1 MLKTMVNNKLL
12 PGLPYNKRQDQGP
25 REQAIIQSVLEMVL
39 TSQSVNRHRRQLSCL
54 LAIVIVLSL
63 PTLSFAQE
71 VVVSGFPVGV
81 AGSVDDN
88 FFEAYY
94 PRLQMI
100 ADTLNNYPLL
110 HAIVI
115 GGADGMKFNANND
128 AKNPALALGR
138 AHVLRS
144 VLLDRFGV
152 DSSQLVIQTEDARVK
167 GEQFRHAT
175 VRIIWQLNDF
185 KARLDRLASREPII
199 QQPITQVTEIR
210 EITRDLA
217 ENMGL
222 RLSAGFSST
231 PFGAV
236 PVVSAAVVWE
246 KRIYIEALFGH
257 SLWNGSFGFLT
268 EDLDTRRR
276 MAAGLVTYFP
286 FENTRIGFL
295 AGWVRVEEI
304 AQRYYEYVKMS
315 EGPMFGATYYPF
327 DFASITAAYNPARQR
342 IVGEPIKE
350 TRSNEFMISASFHI
364 QFGGEK

>member
-1 MLKTMVNNKLL
+1 M
-12 PGLPYNKRQDQGP
+12 
-25 REQAIIQSVLEMVL
+25 
-39 TSQSVNRHRRQLSCL
+39 SCL

-63 PTLSFAQE
+63 PTVSSAQE

-88 FFEAYY
+88 FFESYY
-94 PRLQMI
+94 PQLQMI
-100 ADTLNNYPLL
+100 ADTLGHYPLL
-110 HAIVI
+110 HALVI
-115 GGADGMKFNANND
+115 GGADGEKFNANND

-138 AHVLRS
+138 AHALRS
-144 VLLDRFGV
+144 LLLDRFGV
-152 DSSQLVIQTEDARVK
+152 DSSQLVIQTEDARIK
-167 GEQFRHAT
+167 GDRFRHAT
-175 VRIIWQLNDF
+175 VRIVWQLNDF
-185 KARLDRLASREPII
+185 KARLDQLASREPII

-210 EITRDLA
+210 EVTRDLA

-222 RLSAGFSST
+222 QLSTGLSSS
-231 PFGAV
+231 PFGSV
-236 PVVSAAVVWE
+236 PIVSAAVVWE

-257 SLWNGSFGFLT
+257 SFWNGSFDILT
-268 EDLDTRRR
+268 ENLDTRRR

-315 EGPMFGATYYPF
+315 EGPIFGATYYPF

-342 IVGEPIKE
+342 IVGDPIRE
-350 TRSNEFMISASFHI
+350 ERSDELMISASFHI